1 MSLRH
6 KLVGNAAIYLGAN
19 ILNAAIPFLLLPLL
33 TRVLSPADYGTLAM
47 FSIVLSVLGAFTGFS
62 VHGAVGV
69 RYFTL
74 DARELGEYVG
84 ACVAILVIST
94 LAVLAWVAVFGPFL
108 SAKSGVPIDW
118 LLFGVVLSGFQ
129 FLGNIRLS
137 LWQVAGG
144 ARQYGTFQIMQ
155 SLVNASMSLVF
166 ILVIGMAWQGR
177 VLGQAVAIL
186 FFGAISIYWLRRDGL
201 LSVGSAWRKHV
212 SDALRFGVPLIP
224 HVIGSLLI
232 ATSGQFFVTNLF
244 GVSQTGLYVVAVQIG
259 AIVGLIAD
267 AFGKSYNPWLYK
279 RLKEETVQGR
289 HLIVGVTYCA
299 FAFFIVISTVAS
311 LSIYMLFPLVVGR
324 EFLGARELAGYF
336 IFGNGFTGMYL
347 AIAGF
352 FFFTSKT
359 QYVSIVSISSGLVSI
374 ALMWSLGN
382 QYGVEGVAAGFL
394 ASQLIMFLF
403 AWWMA
408 NRICP
413 MPWFA
418 GSAAL
423 GALRSLRHVDG
434 KNE

>member
-1 MSLRH
+1 MNLRH

-19 ILNAAIPFLLLPLL
+19 VLNAAIPFLLLPLL

-74 DARELGEYVG
+74 QARELADYVG
-84 ACVAILVIST
+84 ACVGILLLSTIVI
-94 LAVLAWVAVFGPFL
+94 LMVVAGFGPYL
-108 SAKSGVPIDW
+108 AEKSGVPADW

-137 LWQVAGG
+137 LWQVQGR
-144 ARQYGTFQIMQ
+144 ARQYGAFQITQ
-155 SLVNASMSLVF
+155 SFVNATMSLLF
-166 ILVIGMAWQGR
+166 ILVVGMAWQGR

-186 FFGAISIYWLRRDGL
+186 CFGALALYWLRRDGL
-201 LSVGSAWRKHV
+201 LSIGTGWRSQV
-212 SDALRFGVPLIP
+212 TDALRFGVPLVP

-259 AIVGLIAD
+259 AVVGLIAD
-267 AFGKSYNPWLYK
+267 AFGKSYNPWLFA
-279 RLKEETVQGR
+279 RLKDETEQVR
-289 HLIVGVTYCA
+289 YLIVAVTYVG
-299 FAFFIVISTVAS
+299 FAFFVV
-311 LSIYMLFPLVVGR
+311 LSIIACAAMYLLFPFVVGA
-324 EFLGARELAGYF
+324 EFQGARELAFYF
-336 IFGNGFTGMYL
+336 ILGNGFTGMYL

-359 QYVSIVSISSGLVSI
+359 QFVSIVSIGSGLLAL
-374 ALMWSLGN
+374 ALMWSLGRR
-382 QYGVEGVAAGFL
+382 YGVEGVAAGYL
-394 ASQLIMFLF
+394 GSQMVMFLF

-408 NRICP
+408 NRVHP

-418 GSAAL
+418 IRAACGAF
-423 GALRSLRHVDG
+423 GALRKSAKQG
-434 KNE
+434 